1 MELETITNQVI
12 ALAGIAQATALVNQ
26 LATTGKTDESSL
38 QSSLNS
44 ILKTES
50 DSVLDIYGNDLA
62 NLKLGLEHLNA
73 QLTGYEVA
81 YPDEARYAA
90 SLVFLEKQF
99 SMQTPMLKTVSIGIE
114 RAKAQTDHFSISH
127 ENVLANF
134 GDMYLQTVSRLEPR
148 IMVNGVPDILSR
160 QDVANKI
167 RACLLAGIRSAMLW
181 RQCGGRRWKFLLF
194 RKSTQIEVKRLL
206 SLLESTTS

>member
-1 MELETITNQVI
+1 MELQTLTNQVI
-12 ALAGIAQATALVNQ
+12 ALAGIAQSAALVEQ
-26 LATTGKTDESSL
+26 LATTGKADDMALEASL
-38 QSSLNS
+38 KS

-73 QLTGYEVA
+73 QLTGYEIA

-90 SLVFLEKQF
+90 SLVFLERQLWEEK
-99 SMQTPMLKTVSIGIE
+99 PMLKTISIGID
-114 RAKAQTDHFSISH
+114 RAKAQIDHFHVLH

-134 GDMYLQTVSRLEPR
+134 GDIYLQTVSKLQPR
-148 IMVNGVPDILSR
+148 IMVNGVPDYLSR
-160 QDVANKI
+160 PDVANKI

-181 RQCGGRRWKFLLF
+181 KQCGGRRWKFLFF
-194 RKSTQIEVKRLL
+194 RKKTQIEVARLL
-206 SLLESTTS
+206 ALL